1 MKILFSPSEGKKE
14 GGNNLPI
21 GKESFAF
28 PDLYEKREEVLKRY
42 SNYLTTAS
50 DEQLSLLFGIKDVSK
65 VQNLKHDIF
74 TQPTLKAIRRYNG
87 VAYDYLEYDSLN
99 QDAKEYIDANTVI
112 FSNLFGPVLAS
123 NYLPFYKL
131 KQGEKMDGF
140 ALELFYKQYFSKSLD
155 KFLQDE
161 QLLDLRAG
169 FYTKFYKPVIPYVT
183 LKFLKNGKSVSHWA
197 KAYRG
202 IVLRHIALNNIQSMK
217 ELYKMDIKNLKIE
230 KIIQKKMH
238 TEVIFTILSK

>member
-14 GGNNLPI
+14 GGDNSPI
-21 GKESFAF
+21 SKEAFVF
-28 PDLYEKREEVLKRY
+28 PDLYEKREDVLKRY

-50 DEQLSLLFGIKDVSK
+50 DEQLSRLFGIKELSK
-65 VQNLKHDIF
+65 VQNLKNDIF
-74 TQPTLKAIRRYNG
+74 TQPTLKAIRRYSG
-87 VAYDYLEYDSLN
+87 VAYNYLEYDSLN
-99 QDAKEYIDANTVI
+99 QVAKDYIDANTVI

-131 KQGEKMDGF
+131 KQGEKIDGF
-140 ALELFYKQYFSKSLD
+140 ALESFYKQYFSKSLD

-169 FYTKFYKPVIPYVT
+169 FYTKFYKPVIPYIT

-202 IVLRHIALNNIQSMK
+202 IVLRHIALNNIQSM
-217 ELYKMDIKNLKIE
+217 EEFYKMDIKNLKIE
-230 KIIQKKMH
+230 KIIQKRIH

>member
-14 GGNNLPI
+14 GGDNLPI
-21 GKESFAF
+21 SNESFIF
-28 PDLYEKREEVLKRY
+28 PDLYEKREDVLKRY

-50 DEQLSLLFGIKDVSK
+50 DEQLSRLFGIKDISK
-65 VQNLKHDIF
+65 AQTLKHDIF
-74 TQPTLKAIRRYNG
+74 TQPTLKAVKRYNG
-87 VAYDYLEYDSLN
+87 VAYDYLEYDSLD
-99 QDAKEYIDANTVI
+99 QSAKDYIDTNTII

-123 NYLPFYKL
+123 NHLPYYKL
-131 KQGEKMDGF
+131 KQGEKIDDF
-140 ALELFYKQYFSKSLD
+140 ALELFYKQYFSKALD

-202 IVLRHIALNNIQSMK
+202 IILNLMAQNNTQNIAELMDMK
-217 ELYKMDIKNLKIE
+217 IHNLIIKEVKTQKLKTEIIYDI
-230 KIIQKKMH
+230 
-238 TEVIFTILSK
+238 VS